1 MPTTRKL
8 NQEQHERRSIITNM
22 VQPWLASTGVKTT
35 KGKMMSRKNSRKHGY
50 YNQTHKDYRKGKRR
64 KDVRD
69 FEALC
74 QKLNS
79 TTVNNDNPEEI
90 ESLLTLLLQKFRQL
104 YRTYE
109 GIDGNQDLLL
119 ESAYVSQLMQ
129 GTVNYSLFVSY
140 RKYKKNSQEIL
151 NQVKG
156 LERTSI
162 SF

>member
-1 MPTTRKL
+1 MAARKW
-8 NQEQHERRSIITNM
+8 NQQQREERAIVTSIAQIWNSSSG
-22 VQPWLASTGVKTT
+22 ANSKR
-35 KGKMMSRKNSRKHGY
+35 GKMMSRKNSRKHGY

-90 ESLLTLLLQKFRQL
+90 ESLLTQILQEFRQL